1 MGVEDNGGTGTRTE
15 TTDRPTSEDRPYTP
29 PPDNPGSPGQPSRLE
44 SRARTRQDQE
54 QSKGQ
59 DTGGAQSTA
68 GPRDAKPG
76 SSQAGGATE
85 SAGTQSRSE
94 TGQGSPR
101 NEEPRSR
108 DAGAQ
113 AGGSSPGS
121 RDRSQAAQVTER
133 ETDTRTEPA
142 DKPTPPAQQYALP
155 ADNPGSPGQP
165 SRLESRAR
173 TRQDQEQNKTQ
184 DASSSSAA
192 GLEGGDRN
200 DRANPQQMETGGQK
214 ADDTDAGRDVR
225 ETGKSGHAPANGE
238 GTRDDEREPEARPRD
253 TGTPTNEVLGRDEPG
268 DRDRPAPQLSGEQAG
283 NRVPEAPRPQDQEHE
298 PLPRQEAAPP
308 PDSRTAPDTEQPSQD
323 TDKPSDGSGAQGS
336 APQEAGTD
344 SAPGAPESRGRDA
357 NPVGDSEPKAP
368 TVDGP
373 TDNGP
378 ASPSEAAEAGDE
390 QPLSQQQDRPAAEQ
404 PTGQSQDSQRPLPA
418 EEQAEAGRRQD
429 GAVEQGAEIQEP
441 LGVPEDPNSETG
453 DRQTTDN
460 TPSSSGE
467 TADNHG
473 TQEPHA
479 EDDGDRGKKA
489 EDDGTEQDP
498 NETNETNPEAHPNP
512 ILSDVYTDSSGQVH
526 IEPRYGREQTGQ
538 PGTEL
543 AQNEPETTEPAEL
556 PTREDL
562 DPVGAQG
569 GDAGRGELRNPDD
582 DPASRDLLDED
593 AEGIAQWKRTGRD
606 FIRRPDDVAK
616 STEGLAK
623 DLGNIIKWDRPT
635 GTAESKPAIE
645 IKPHHESIQGA
656 TAAIG
661 FVGAGI
667 IVYELG
673 RRTHAGIKTLLGK
686 VTGAENADN

>member
-15 TTDRPTSEDRPYTP
+15 TADRPTSGDRPYTP

-59 DTGGAQSTA
+59 DTGGAQGTA
-68 GPRDAKPG
+68 SPREAKPG
-76 SSQAGGATE
+76 SSQAGGVTE

-101 NEEPRSR
+101 NEEPRSH
-108 DAGAQ
+108 DAGART
-113 AGGSSPGS
+113 GGSSPGS

-133 ETDTRTEPA
+133 ETDTRTGPA
-142 DKPTPPAQQYALP
+142 DKPTPPAQQYTLP

-173 TRQDQEQNKTQ
+173 TRQDQEQNKAQ
-184 DASSSSAA
+184 DAGSSSAA
-192 GLEGGDRN
+192 GLEGGDRD
-200 DRANPQQMETGGQK
+200 DRPNPQQSETGGQK

-225 ETGKSGHAPANGE
+225 EAGKGEHAPANAE
-238 GTRDDEREPEARPRD
+238 GTRDDEREQEARPRD
-253 TGTPTNEVLGRDEPG
+253 TGTLTNEVLGRDEPG
-268 DRDRPAPQLSGEQAG
+268 DRDRPAPQLSGEQTG
-283 NRVPEAPRPQDQEHE
+283 NRVPEAPRPQEHE
-298 PLPRQEAAPP
+298 PLPRQEAAASA
-308 PDSRTAPDTEQPSQD
+308 DSRTAPDTQQPPQD

-378 ASPSEAAEAGDE
+378 ASPSAAAEAGDE
-390 QPLSQQQDRPAAEQ
+390 QPVSQQQDRPTAER

-418 EEQAEAGRRQD
+418 EEQAEADRRQD
-429 GAVEQGAEIQEP
+429 GAVEQGTEIQEP
-441 LGVPEDPNSETG
+441 LGDPEDPNSETG

-460 TPSSSGE
+460 PPPSSGE

-526 IEPRYGREQTGQ
+526 IEPRYGREQTSQ

-543 AQNEPETTEPAEL
+543 ARTEPETTEPAEL

-569 GDAGRGELRNPDD
+569 GDAGRGELRDPDD
-582 DPASRDLLDED
+582 DPENRDVREHDPERPRSPKD
-593 AEGIAQWKRTGRD
+593 
-606 FIRRPDDVAK
+606 IRREMLRASAELQDAANDVAK
-616 STEGLAK
+616 PAFKQLDSRPPQTQPCAVR
-623 DLGNIIKWDRPT
+623 DISDRISSVDQPIKAGDAMIGAVSSIVVTVELLRRGVAILKRYT
-635 GTAESKPAIE
+635 GRE
-645 IKPHHESIQGA
+645 
-656 TAAIG
+656 
-661 FVGAGI
+661 
-667 IVYELG
+667 
-673 RRTHAGIKTLLGK
+673 HAS
-686 VTGAENADN
+686 N

>member
-76 SSQAGGATE
+76 SSQAGGTTE
-85 SAGTQSRSE
+85 SAGAQSRSE

-108 DAGAQ
+108 DAGART
-113 AGGSSPGS
+113 GGSSPGS

-133 ETDTRTEPA
+133 ETDTRTGPA

-173 TRQDQEQNKTQ
+173 TRQDQEQNKAH

-192 GLEGGDRN
+192 GLEGGDRD
-200 DRANPQQMETGGQK
+200 DRPNPQQSETGGQK

-225 ETGKSGHAPANGE
+225 EAGKGEHAPANGE

-298 PLPRQEAAPP
+298 PLPRQETAASA
-308 PDSRTAPDTEQPSQD
+308 DSRTAPDTQQPPQG

-336 APQEAGTD
+336 APQEGGTD

-373 TDNGP
+373 TDNSP
-378 ASPSEAAEAGDE
+378 ATPSEAAEAGDE

-543 AQNEPETTEPAEL
+543 ARNEPETTEPAEL

-582 DPASRDLLDED
+582 DPADRNPGESTPERSSRRKDLLKEATKKSED
-593 AEGIAQWKRTGRD
+593 IVNTLDKAVEGAFKALD
-606 FIRRPDDVAK
+606 AK
-616 STEGLAK
+616 P
-623 DLGNIIKWDRPT
+623 PT
-635 GTAESKPAIE
+635 GQPSTARDI
-645 IKPHHESIQGA
+645 GA
-656 TAAIG
+656 HMDPVNNPVKTGGLTYGLLGAAIMLTQG
-661 FVGAGI
+661 TRWAI
-667 IVYELG
+667 
-673 RRTHAGIKTLLGK
+673 GK
-686 VTGAENADN
+686 VKEFKGIEHARNG

>member
-15 TTDRPTSEDRPYTP
+15 TADRPTSGDRPYTP

-54 QSKGQ
+54 QSTGQ
-59 DTGGAQSTA
+59 DTGGAQGTA
-68 GPRDAKPG
+68 SPREAKPG
-76 SSQAGGATE
+76 SSQAGGVTE

-108 DAGAQ
+108 DAGARTG
-113 AGGSSPGS
+113 ASSPGS

-133 ETDTRTEPA
+133 ETDTRTGPA
-142 DKPTPPAQQYALP
+142 DKPTPPAQQYTLP

-184 DASSSSAA
+184 DASSSSTA
-192 GLEGGDRN
+192 GLEGGGRDDRPG
-200 DRANPQQMETGGQK
+200 PQQSETGGQK

-225 ETGKSGHAPANGE
+225 EAGKGEHAPANAE

-268 DRDRPAPQLSGEQAG
+268 DRDRPVPQLSGEQTG
-283 NRVPEAPRPQDQEHE
+283 NRVPEAPHPQEHE
-298 PLPRQEAAPP
+298 PLPRQEAAASA
-308 PDSRTAPDTEQPSQD
+308 DSRTAPDTQQPPQG

-336 APQEAGTD
+336 APQEAGT

-378 ASPSEAAEAGDE
+378 ASPSAAAEAGDE
-390 QPLSQQQDRPAAEQ
+390 QPVSQQQDRPTPEG

-418 EEQAEAGRRQD
+418 EEQAEADRRQD
-429 GAVEQGAEIQEP
+429 GAVEQGTEIQEP
-441 LGVPEDPNSETG
+441 LGDPEDPNSETG

-460 TPSSSGE
+460 PPPSSGE

-526 IEPRYGREQTGQ
+526 IEPRYGREQTSQ

-543 AQNEPETTEPAEL
+543 ARTEPETTEPAEL

-569 GDAGRGELRNPDD
+569 GDAGRGELRDPDD
-582 DPASRDLLDED
+582 DPASRDYQESD
-593 AEGIAQWKRTGRD
+593 
-606 FIRRPDDVAK
+606 PDNPSPSRERLRKFLNTASD
-616 STEGLAK
+616 AK
-623 DLGNIIKWDRPT
+623 DATNTYSETAQKNLERVQPT
-635 GTAESKPAIE
+635 GQLS
-645 IKPHHESIQGA
+645 GA
-656 TAAIG
+656 RANNDQIRSPDQSAKAGDAVVGAVGAAI
-661 FVGAGI
+661 VVTEVVRSI
-667 IVYELG
+667 INLARQA
-673 RRTHAGIKTLLGK
+673 RRREH
-686 VTGAENADN
+686 ADN